1 VVFSFSPKEEGADR
15 ARDGFLPLPVGEGRG
30 ESIRPQRCPLTLT
43 LSPKGR
49 GDRPCAVWF
58 SHSPQRRREQ
68 TVLGMVFSLSLWER
82 AGVRASGRRDVPSP

>member
-1 VVFSFSPKEEGADR
+1 V
-15 ARDGFLPLPVGEGRG
+15 
-30 ESIRPQRCPLTLT
+30 
-43 LSPKGR
+43 
-49 GDRPCAVWF
+49 VWF